1 MRDFRRVRRCATGP
15 DRGRD
20 CRRGRRRRALSDRAS
35 RVHRNVERWDRW
47 NEVDQFIQKK
57 YEHPSGAQLPSMAV
71 GFDTGH
77 KSKIVQA
84 FVRRCRPRRV
94 FATKGQGLSGAPWV
108 TRSRRQA
115 ILLLKANTAKEAIY
129 SRLNLEQTGPGL
141 HSPSENSRPG
151 ILPSN
156 GERKGCDQVPV
167 RYACESLRRTWAQRS
182 VGYHGCMPSHAGS
195 VAARIMRNWRR
206 NWKMNQES
214 RNPLS
219 PGKHV
224 QSRQEA
230 SF

>member
-94 FATKGQGLSGAPWV
+94 FATKGQGLHGAPWV

-156 GERKGCDQVPV
+156 GERKGCDQG
-167 RYACESLRRTWAQRS
+167 SSS
-182 VGYHGCMPSHAGS
+182 VC
-195 VAARIMRNWRR
+195 R
-206 NWKMNQES
+206 
-214 RNPLS
+214 
-219 PGKHV
+219 
-224 QSRQEA
+224 
-230 SF
+230 